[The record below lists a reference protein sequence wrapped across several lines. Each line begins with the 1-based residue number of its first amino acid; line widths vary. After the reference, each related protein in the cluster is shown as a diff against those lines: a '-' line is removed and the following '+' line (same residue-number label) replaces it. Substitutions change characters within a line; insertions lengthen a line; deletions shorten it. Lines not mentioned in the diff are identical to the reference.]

1 MHRNFL
7 SEQITRR
14 DWITLAAANILAVI
28 FFFLLYR
35 VFPYKPYS
43 NMLFFLFM
51 AIVGVFYA
59 RKYSLYKSNLGFR
72 KTLTWSLIGSAVMLV
87 GYGIL
92 IASYAFFI
100 KHPELSQAADTQQWP
115 RFVAPWIRI
124 NRVVSVAGIVL
135 VVVATEYFYR
145 AYVQALLE
153 KALKNPWYA
162 LVATAVLSGLR
173 GISGGRL
180 AGPFDFTLSI
190 FWGWIYIEGGLT
202 AALISHM
209 VWDIFFVYFVP

>member
-1 MHRNFL
+1 MHRKL
-7 SEQITRR
+7 LLEHITIK
-14 DWITLAAANILAVI
+14 DWVVLAVANIGAVL

-43 NMLFFLFM
+43 NMLYFLLL

-59 RKYSLYKSNLGFR
+59 RKYSLYKADFGFR
-72 KTLTWSLIGSAVMLV
+72 KTFTWSIIGSAIMLV

-92 IASYAFFI
+92 VASYTFFL
-100 KHPELSQAADTQQWP
+100 KHPELSKMADTQQWP

-135 VVVATEYFYR
+135 VVIATEYFYR
-145 AYVQALLE
+145 AYVQALLA

-162 LVATAVLSGLR
+162 LLATAVLSGLR

-180 AGPFDFTLSI
+180 AGPFDFILSM